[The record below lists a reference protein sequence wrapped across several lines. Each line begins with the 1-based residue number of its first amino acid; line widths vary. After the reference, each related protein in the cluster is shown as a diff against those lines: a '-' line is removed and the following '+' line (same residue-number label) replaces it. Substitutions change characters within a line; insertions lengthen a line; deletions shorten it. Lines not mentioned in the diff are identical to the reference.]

1 MLLFLTQQENLVDT
15 LTKCVYL
22 RTNESD
28 FANVQDKT
36 LARALFMMKS
46 KLEKKK
52 NHPRYFHTCTQY

>member
-1 MLLFLTQQENLVDT
+1 MLFFLTQQENLVDT

-46 KLEKKK
+46 KLEKK